1 MRFSEAIIKTPTGRD
16 TLFPYLNE
24 DEKTLEAM
32 ALVEMLVKRM
42 LMVGSRVGTFTLK
55 ASGSSCRSATDVSVT
70 F

>member
-1 MRFSEAIIKTPTGRD
+1 MKNDVNVPSKSNMQKNF
-16 TLFPYLNE
+16 YLNE

-42 LMVGSRVGTFTLK
+42 LIVGSRVGTFTLN
-55 ASGSSCRSATDVSVT
+55 ASGSSCRSATDARVT